1 MTMTRARAIEVMI
14 GRHREALARSEVFR
28 CACCESVLKKEEAS
42 HVQAYEPVDPVMK
55 QVVPVENIATY
66 VVCKECA
73 RMPEETVRVQVE
85 QYLVKNGL
93 LSKDLKPLTQKGG
106 HSPEHQRK
114 HKHDNKLFPGRN

>member
-1 MTMTRARAIEVMI
+1 MGTTRARAIEVMI

-28 CACCESVLKKEEAS
+28 CASCERILKRDEAS

-55 QVVPVENIATY
+55 KVVPVENIATY

-73 RMPEETVRVQVE
+73 RMPEEMVRIQAE

-106 HSPEHQRK
+106 HSPEHQRA
-114 HKHDNKLFPGRN
+114 HKRGNKLFPGRN